1 MRMRFVKLLL
11 QHVISVVV
19 DYLLNMKSVI
29 PLTCWNAITNIFMVH
44 KLFQKQINHDLWQT
58 KLINEHLTRKQ
69 LWYVMYC
76 RLCMIRIGHRSIINS
91 ILKYQISIKVID
103 GSSMN
108 GFITLILKLLSCI
121 NSGIKVSVNNSE
133 LYVNSI
139 TCPKKYRIWELV
151 NLF

>member
-29 PLTCWNAITNIFMVH
+29 PLTCWNAITNIFMVR

-91 ILKYQISIKVID
+91 ILKYRISIKSLMD
-103 GSSMN
+103 SY

>member
-29 PLTCWNAITNIFMVH
+29 LLTCWNAITNIFMVH

-91 ILKYQISIKVID
+91 ILKYRISIKVID

-139 TCPKKYRIWELV
+139 TCPKKIQNMRAC
-151 NLF
+151 